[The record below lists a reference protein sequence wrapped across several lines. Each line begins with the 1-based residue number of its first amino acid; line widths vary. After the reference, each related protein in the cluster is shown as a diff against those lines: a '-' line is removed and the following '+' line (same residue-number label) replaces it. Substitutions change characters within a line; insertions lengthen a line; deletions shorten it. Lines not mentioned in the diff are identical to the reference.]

1 VDQHPAAVV
10 FAESPEDVAATVRW
24 ARENGLRVA
33 AQGTGHAAA
42 MHQTLEDTILVKTAR
57 MTGVEVDVENR
68 VARVQAGVV
77 CGDVAAEAGQYD
89 LAPILGSSPD
99 VGVVGFTVG
108 GGLGWMGREYGLACN
123 SVRGAEVVT
132 GAGEVLRA
140 DASTNP
146 ELFWAIR
153 GGGGSFGIVTTLDV
167 ELHPLDTVF
176 AGDVMFDVEHAPQVL
191 RTYRDWARSA
201 PREVT
206 SSVRFL
212 TPPPLPDVP
221 EPIRGRPLV
230 TITAAYSGEWAK
242 GEELLK
248 PLRQAAP
255 AVVDMY
261 APIPA
266 ANLCRIHGDP
276 EQPVPGITGGL
287 MIGELDDEAIDVL
300 LAQAGAGSGS
310 PLLQVDLRHLGGA
323 LEEAP
328 EGAGALGALGGEFA
342 VAAVGIPMG
351 PVTPEAV
358 HEALKSLADA
368 LEPWSTGLSYLNF
381 NERPSDASQAFSAAD
396 YARLQAVKTDL
407 DPERV
412 IRGGQ
417 EIEPA

>member
-1 VDQHPAAVV
+1 MV
-10 FAESPEDVAATVRW
+10 
-24 ARENGLRVA
+24 
-33 AQGTGHAAA
+33 
-42 MHQTLEDTILVKTAR
+42 
-57 MTGVEVDVENR
+57 
-68 VARVQAGVV
+68 
-77 CGDVAAEAGQYD
+77 
-89 LAPILGSSPD
+89 
-99 VGVVGFTVG
+99 
-108 GGLGWMGREYGLACN
+108 REYGLACN

-132 GAGEVLRA
+132 AGGELVRA

-153 GGGGSFGIVTTLDV
+153 GGGGSFGIVTSMEV
-167 ELHPLDTVF
+167 ELYPLEMVF
-176 AGDVMFDVEHAPQVL
+176 AGDVMFDVQHAPQVL
-191 RTYRDWARSA
+191 RTYRDWARAA

-206 SSVRFL
+206 SSIRFL

-230 TITAAYSGEWAK
+230 TITAAYNGEPAD
-242 GEELLK
+242 GEALLR

-255 AVVDMY
+255 SVVDMY

-276 EQPVPGITGGL
+276 EQPVPGITGGTML
-287 MIGELDDEAIDVL
+287 RELDDEAIDVL
-300 LAQAGAGSGS
+300 VAQAGGGSGS

-328 EGAGALGALGGEFA
+328 EGAGALATLAGEFA
-342 VAAVGIPMG
+342 LAAVGIPMG

-358 HEALKSLADA
+358 HESLKALADA
-368 LEPWSTGLSYLNF
+368 LEPWSTGQSYLNF
-381 NERPSDASQAFSAAD
+381 TERPGDASSAFSEDD
-396 YARLQAVKTDL
+396 YARLQAVKADL

-417 EIEPA
+417 EIEPAR